1 MSWIFMGN
9 QTFGGTF
16 MLSHISLVEFTKHFE
31 KIFIVSTDKLARASA
46 DLLPVNLFIKQ
57 LVEFSLDRVD
67 FGFEV
72 GVSEFIVRKSQ
83 NFLTLLKYRW
93 LGGIHCLFGVH
104 RLFIDFL
111 RRYWRWQFSSRI
123 WNVSLA
129 MDSILVGDSTA
140 RADVKISTEA
150 SFVSTA
156 FSCWANSVLGL
167 TKTVRRFYYFKSLL
181 SHVEYSYGFL
191 FSLTWLS
198 YALFW
203 DF

>member
-1 MSWIFMGN
+1 MGN

-83 NFLTLLKYRW
+83 NFLTLLKYR
-93 LGGIHCLFGVH
+93 
-104 RLFIDFL
+104 
-111 RRYWRWQFSSRI
+111 
-123 WNVSLA
+123 
-129 MDSILVGDSTA
+129 
-140 RADVKISTEA
+140 
-150 SFVSTA
+150 
-156 FSCWANSVLGL
+156 
-167 TKTVRRFYYFKSLL
+167 
-181 SHVEYSYGFL
+181 
-191 FSLTWLS
+191 
-198 YALFW
+198 
-203 DF
+203 